1 MPATYA
7 HYRFGRQ
14 ALAALSVQVQ
24 AAVNAH
30 PRLYDAGLHGPDP
43 LFYHSMFRRDRLGVL
58 ASRYH
63 RIPGGELFEDLCA
76 RLRETPREADTAFLF
91 GLLTHYCLDSA
102 CHPFIVK
109 LDAAKTCGHSEL
121 ETEFD
126 RFLLCLDA
134 EPLPHTRDLGEHLRL
149 GPEELE
155 VMARF
160 FPPATAA
167 QLKRCIRNMTWATR
181 ILSGRGMLPRGILER
196 VIPVAGET
204 VRQQLM
210 PRQPDP
216 RVSRFDE
223 PLLGLYTQA
232 LNRFPGLAAQLE
244 SCLLHGTP
252 LNADF
257 DPIMG

>member
-1 MPATYA
+1 MPANYA
-7 HYRFGRQ
+7 HYRFGKQLLPGMDAETARSIQ
-14 ALAALSVQVQ
+14 RFR
-24 AAVNAH
+24 
-30 PRLYDAGLHGPDP
+30 RLYDMGLHGPDFFFYYNP
-43 LFYHSMFRRDRLGVL
+43 LIKT
-58 ASRYH
+58 AA
-63 RIPGGELFEDLCA
+63 GELGHTCHAQSGQEFFANACA
-76 RLRETPREADTAFLF
+76 RADTEAGRVYLY
-91 GLLTHYCLDSA
+91 GLLAHYCLDSV
-102 CHPFIVK
+102 CHPFIAK

-232 LNRFPGLAAQLE
+232 LDRFPGLAAQLE